1 MNVLL
6 DQGNFLSTDR
16 VLKWM
21 EGVITKALKAME
33 EDENGTYVDAL
44 IDKTKPNEAIRIY
57 VSKAYMLKHYI
68 LLFCNLRLK

>member
-6 DQGNFLSTDR
+6 DQGNFLSTSR

-21 EGVITKALKAME
+21 EGVITKALTAME
-33 EDENGTYVDAL
+33 ADENGTYVDTV

-57 VSKAYMLKHYI
+57 VSEAYMLKHNI
-68 LLFCNLRLK
+68 TFFVI